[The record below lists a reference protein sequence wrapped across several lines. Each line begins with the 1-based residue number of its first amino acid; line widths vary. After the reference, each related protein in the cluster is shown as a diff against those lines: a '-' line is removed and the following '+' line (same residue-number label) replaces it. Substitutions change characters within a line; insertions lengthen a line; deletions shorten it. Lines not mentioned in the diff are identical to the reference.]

1 VDQLIVACKA
11 RAVPKDPAELVLP
24 LLDAQLTD
32 GEELRGWC
40 LATEQSTFSGH
51 TTVVGVTNER
61 LLLQAVDRK
70 FRPKD
75 DLLAIRPDQLARAS
89 ADGAGGGWWTA
100 TAGIMDAAALSVKL
114 ETTGGAMRALTLMR
128 GGGGMFGKLGGG
140 DTQQQG
146 IDALAEWLRAAG

>member
-1 VDQLIVACKA
+1 M
-11 RAVPKDPAELVLP
+11 PKDPAEVVLP
-24 LLDAQLTD
+24 LLQPMLSD

-51 TTVVGVTNER
+51 TTVIGVTDER

-75 DLLAIRPDQLARAS
+75 SLLAIRPGELATAS

-100 TAGIMDAAALSVKL
+100 SEAILDATALTLKL
-114 ETTGGAMRALTLMR
+114 ETTTGEKRKLTMMRRGA
-128 GGGGMFGKLGGG
+128 GSE
-140 DTQQQG
+140 G